1 MSTQSMVDVLVK
13 QQSGVVA
20 REFLNKHIDEI
31 QEFEQKL
38 VAAQVRRA
46 TMQMCSLIEEA
57 VAEAYQK
64 GFEAAQKVKDGVLID
79 DEIEYIDLGLPSGTL
94 WSRKPIGQF
103 SYHDAQKYSLP
114 TVEQFEELC
123 ECRFN
128 GLIKDDNNKIY
139 ANVLAPNGKS
149 LNFPLKKHT
158 PDKSLAECRCWLDN
172 GANPTF
178 GTVYNLRCSL
188 GSTHNNAF
196 PGYKYYCWVVKKVEK
211 KVEYVDLGLPSGT
224 KWAKEACQDKVSKE
238 ELSSLKLPSEDLFLE
253 LIQNCKLGGVIER
266 RGGHAGT
273 LKLVG
278 PNGNFIL
285 FNIENHFDAI
295 TMEAWDYEHDPSNG
309 TWDFLDHTLPK
320 EVKFWLSDG
329 ANIWI
334 AEISNRKQFG
344 SCVVLDESNLDSKL
358 EYRLVL

>member
-31 QEFEQKL
+31 QDFEQKL
-38 VAAQVRRA
+38 VASQLRKA
-46 TMQMCSLIEEA
+46 TMQMCSLVEEA

-64 GFEAAQKVKDGVLID
+64 GFEAAQKVKDGVFVD

-94 WSRKPIGQF
+94 WSKKPIGQF

-114 TVEQFEELC
+114 TVEQFKELC

-128 GLIKDDNNKIY
+128 NVVKGQKDLY
-139 ANVLAPNGKS
+139 ANVLAPNGKTI
-149 LNFPLKKHT
+149 NFVLRQHDTRNKI
-158 PDKSLAECRCWLDN
+158 LECRCWLKN
-172 GANPTF
+172 GDNPTF
-178 GTVYNLRCSL
+178 GSILPIDCTL
-188 GSTHNNAF
+188 GSTNDNMF
-196 PGYKYYCWVVKKVEK
+196 PGFKYDCWVVKKVEK
-211 KVEYVDLGLPSGT
+211 KVEYIDLGLPSGT
-224 KWAKEACQDKVSKE
+224 KWAKEACQDKVGKE
-238 ELSSLKLPSEDLFLE
+238 GLAGLKLPSESLFQE
-253 LIQNCKLGGVIER
+253 LIQNCKVGGVIER

-295 TMEAWDYEHDPSNG
+295 TMEAWDYEHDPSSG
-309 TWDFLDHTLPK
+309 AWDFLDHTLPK
-320 EVKFWLSDG
+320 EVEFWLSDG
-329 ANIWI
+329 ANIWV

-358 EYRLVL
+358 EYRLVE